1 MSDERQRLDNLFS
14 IALMLLSIIAIAE
27 FQYVVAE
34 SPTSVKY
41 FFWVLTYPFIGLIIA
56 WLFKEL
62 ISVKEHRKFHM
73 FLTEFCWYL
82 WATILYYLLNF
93 FTLLLGGS
101 LIASGLTSGI
111 LFGLLIIYIRRAYKR
126 ACSWMDYFTSKKS
139 GIYFFAALLF
149 AFGLMSFWA
158 LI

>member
-1 MSDERQRLDNLFS
+1 MSNERQRLDNFFS
-14 IALMLLSIIAIAE
+14 IALMLLSIVAIAE

-34 SPTSVKY
+34 SPSSVKY

-62 ISVKEHRKFHM
+62 IPIKEHRNFHM

-93 FTLLLGGS
+93 FISLLGGS
-101 LIASGLTSGI
+101 LIISGLGSGV
-111 LFGLLIIYIRRAYKR
+111 LFMLLIIYVRKAYKR
-126 ACSWMDYFTSKKS
+126 ACSWMGYFTSKRS
-139 GIYFFAALLF
+139 GIYFLTALFL
-149 AFGLMSFWA
+149 AFGLMTFWA
-158 LI
+158 LV